1 MNGIIPVVSQ
11 ISTHRGCKDVAPPP
25 EYSEY
30 KLTGNDN
37 VTLLAEYGSGII
49 SGNALIAAR
58 ILAPSAV
65 EPVELAG

>member
-1 MNGIIPVVSQ
+1 V
-11 ISTHRGCKDVAPPP
+11 K
-25 EYSEY
+25 YSEY

>member
-1 MNGIIPVVSQ
+1 M
-11 ISTHRGCKDVAPPP
+11 CPPP
-25 EYSEY
+25 LRTLSPPPSSYVKYSEY